1 MNDLSNYNRGSYCSC
16 GALGECECA
25 CDADWTPKEQYEL
38 QNKVEELETKL
49 LCMIEY
55 VERDCACM
63 IPIDRFFNADGSH
76 ITKKK
81 YGLVLLEILGQELRD
96 KFLPKPPEGKS

>member
-1 MNDLSNYNRGSYCSC
+1 
-16 GALGECECA
+16 
-25 CDADWTPKEQYEL
+25 
-38 QNKVEELETKL
+38 
-49 LCMIEY
+49 
-55 VERDCACM
+55 M

-96 KFLPKPPEGKS
+96 KFLPKPPEGR